1 MNFRSARKKILL
13 ISSGVLAGTLFL
25 ISKVQAAAN
34 DIENPIGAKNFE
46 TVIKNVTGWAAAI
59 AAPLT
64 ALMVLVAGVLYMT
77 SGGSADRVK
86 KAHQALVW
94 AIVGFAVTLFS
105 TVAYALITN
114 LLGTG

>member
-1 MNFRSARKKILL
+1 MNLRSAKKKILRV
-13 ISSGVLAGTLFL
+13 SSGVLAGTLLL

-34 DIENPIGAKNFE
+34 DIQNPIGAENFE
-46 TVIKNVTGWAAAI
+46 AVIQNVTGWAAAI

-86 KAHQALVW
+86 RAHQALIW
-94 AIVGFAVTLFS
+94 ALAGFAVTLFS